1 MTEPKDHLQRD
12 VERTRREL
20 GETVEALAH
29 KVDVPGRVKEQAQE
43 TAGRVKEQAQETAVR
58 VKEQAQE
65 TAERVKEQAQET
77 RQRLTAATD
86 EAIGSLPEPVAE
98 QVEKARRHPGAIA
111 AALIALIVAIWAI
124 SRRNR

>member
-1 MTEPKDHLQRD
+1 MSDPKEQLQRD

-29 KVDVPGRVKEQAQE
+29 KVDVPARVKEQAH
-43 TAGRVKEQAQETAVR
+43 
-58 VKEQAQE
+58 E
-65 TAERVKEQAQET
+65 TAERVKGQAQDAVV
-77 RQRLTAATD
+77 RMTAATNQAVD
-86 EAIGSLPEPVAE
+86 SLPDPVAA

-111 AALIALIVAIWAI
+111 AALIALVLAIWAI

>member
-1 MTEPKDHLQRD
+1 MSDEKKQLQAE
-12 VERTRREL
+12 VERARREL

-29 KVDVPGRVKEQAQE
+29 KVDVPARVKEQAQE
-43 TAGRVKEQAQETAVR
+43 TKLKV
-58 VKEQAQE
+58 
-65 TAERVKEQAQET
+65 
-77 RQRLTAATD
+77 TAATND
-86 EAIGSLPEPVAE
+86 AIDSATTAAAKAIDSATAATNNAIDSLPEPVAA

>member
-1 MTEPKDHLQRD
+1 MTEPKDQLQRD

-29 KVDVPGRVKEQAQE
+29 KVDVPGRVKEQAHETAERVKTQAQETAERVKVQAQE
-43 TAGRVKEQAQETAVR
+43 TAGRVKEQATETVAKV
-58 VKEQAQE
+58 
-65 TAERVKEQAQET
+65 
-77 RQRLTAATD
+77 TAATN
-86 EAIGSLPEPVAE
+86 EAIESLPEPVAE

>member
-1 MTEPKDHLQRD
+1 MSDPKEQLQRD

-29 KVDVPGRVKEQAQE
+29 KADVPGRVKEQAH
-43 TAGRVKEQAQETAVR
+43 
-58 VKEQAQE
+58 
-65 TAERVKEQAQET
+65 ERVV
-77 RQRLTAATD
+77 RMTAATNQ
-86 EAIGSLPEPVAE
+86 AIDSLPEPVAE

-111 AALIALIVAIWAI
+111 AALIALVVAIWAI

>member
-1 MTEPKDHLQRD
+1 MSDPKDQLQRD

-43 TAGRVKEQAQETAVR
+43 T
-58 VKEQAQE
+58 
-65 TAERVKEQAQET
+65 
-77 RQRLTAATD
+77 RLRMTAATNQ
-86 EAIGSLPEPVAE
+86 AIDSLPDPVAE

>member
-1 MTEPKDHLQRD
+1 MTDPKDQLQRD

-29 KVDVPGRVKEQAQE
+29 KVDVPGRVKEQAHE
-43 TAGRVKEQAQETAVR
+43 TVVR
-58 VKEQAQE
+58 M
-65 TAERVKEQAQET
+65 
-77 RQRLTAATD
+77 TAATNQ
-86 EAIGSLPEPVAE
+86 AIDSLPDPVAE

-111 AALIALIVAIWAI
+111 AALVALIVAIWAI

>member
-1 MTEPKDHLQRD
+1 MSDPKEQLQRD

-29 KVDVPGRVKEQAQE
+29 KVDVPGRVKEQAHE
-43 TAGRVKEQAQETAVR
+43 TVVR
-58 VKEQAQE
+58 M
-65 TAERVKEQAQET
+65 
-77 RQRLTAATD
+77 TAATNQ
-86 EAIGSLPEPVAE
+86 AIESLPDPVAE

-111 AALIALIVAIWAI
+111 AALIALVVAIWAI

>member
-1 MTEPKDHLQRD
+1 MSDPKEELQRD

-43 TAGRVKEQAQETAVR
+43 T
-58 VKEQAQE
+58 
-65 TAERVKEQAQET
+65 
-77 RQRLTAATD
+77 RLRMTAATNQ
-86 EAIGSLPEPVAE
+86 AIDSLPEPVAE
-98 QVEKARRHPGAIA
+98 QVEKARRHPGAVA

-124 SRRNR
+124 SRRTA

>member
-1 MTEPKDHLQRD
+1 MSDPKEELQRD

-43 TAGRVKEQAQETAVR
+43 T
-58 VKEQAQE
+58 
-65 TAERVKEQAQET
+65 
-77 RQRLTAATD
+77 RLRMTAATNQ
-86 EAIGSLPEPVAE
+86 AIDSLPEPIAE

-124 SRRNR
+124 SRRTS

>member
-1 MTEPKDHLQRD
+1 MSDPKEQLQRD

-29 KVDVPGRVKEQAQE
+29 KVDVPGRVKEQAHE
-43 TAGRVKEQAQETAVR
+43 TVVR
-58 VKEQAQE
+58 M
-65 TAERVKEQAQET
+65 
-77 RQRLTAATD
+77 TAATNQ
-86 EAIGSLPEPVAE
+86 AIESLPDPVAQ

-111 AALIALIVAIWAI
+111 AALIALVVAIWAI